1 MEIEPPSFTLKR
13 LGPFHITDMILGKG
27 SFAEVRLGFHI
38 SSSTPLA
45 VKILRIPQNETKGK
59 SSEKNEATESNEIK
73 KNEKIFENEI
83 EDGQIREPKFEKCNI
98 IEEKIPIS
106 LEKSKEIYN
115 KLKNLGDHPFANKN
129 ISSDF
134 SFPFEILREI
144 KILRKISHKN
154 IVKLIDL
161 HTTPNHIYLFFEFC
175 NGPTLSEYI
184 SNHNGVLTVEKS
196 IGILG

>member
-1 MEIEPPSFTLKR
+1 MMEIEPPNFTLKR

-27 SFAEVRLGFHI
+27 SFAEVRLGFHT

-45 VKILRIPQNETKGK
+45 VKIIRIPQKEN
-59 SSEKNEATESNEIK
+59 SSLNVVKENKDK
-73 KNEKIFENEI
+73 KIGENEL
-83 EDGQIREPKFEKCNI
+83 EENQNNESKNQNQCDNKEKLSI
-98 IEEKIPIS
+98 L
-106 LEKSKEIYN
+106 LEKQKEICDKFKDERDSSFQN
-115 KLKNLGDHPFANKN
+115 NKN
-129 ISSDF
+129 FYDF
-134 SFPFEILREI
+134 RLPSEIIREI

-184 SNHNGVLTVEKS
+184 SNHNGALTVEKS
-196 IGILG
+196 IEILG